1 MTSAVDS
8 GIYLLPAGLAK
19 KDNII
24 LKVGSLISSRGI
36 RWTGSGGVD
45 HGDISIASERRKE
58 F

>member
-8 GIYLLPAGLAK
+8 GIYLLPGFAK

-36 RWTGSGGVD
+36 RWNGSGGVD
-45 HGDISIASERRKE
+45 HDVISIASERRNE

>member
-8 GIYLLPAGLAK
+8 GIYLLPGFAK

-24 LKVGSLISSRGI
+24 LKVGSLISYRGI
-36 RWTGSGGVD
+36 RWNGSGGVD
-45 HGDISIASERRKE
+45 HGVISIASERRNE